1 MRKKVFAL
9 AGLAG
14 LWFIGA
20 ALPAPAR
27 AAAAEP
33 KLLGIYGDWLAKSVA
48 ENGTTLC
55 YMSSV
60 PSSVSA
66 GVDGRSATG
75 AMITHAAGGGARDQV
90 SIALGFS
97 PRKGTGVSLRI
108 GKRSYT
114 LQKIQGDRAWASSN
128 SLDRQ
133 IVAAMKKADWMTVQA
148 TSAGGTKAQDK
159 YSLSGF
165 AKAYSKISRAC
176 GM

>member
-1 MRKKVFAL
+1 MRKTVFAL
-9 AGLAG
+9 AALAG

-27 AAAAEP
+27 AAEAEP
-33 KLLGIYGDWLAKSVA
+33 KLLAMYGDWVAKSVA

-66 GVDGRSATG
+66 AVDDRSATG
-75 AMITHAAGGGARDQV
+75 AMVTHAAGGGAKDQV
-90 SIALGFS
+90 SIALGFT
-97 PRKGTGVSLRI
+97 PRKGTAVSLRI
-108 GKRSYT
+108 GKRNYT
-114 LQKIQGDRAWASSN
+114 LQKIQGDRAWASSS

-165 AKAYSKISRAC
+165 TKAYSKISRAC